1 LVDNPETAHKIRSLE
16 RFKYIPIVMLAPNI
30 SVNFKTALENGIS
43 SYMTV
48 PCLPIDLGNALI
60 PALEGRAA
68 PISADHTRTFDIL
81 LAEDNAVNQKL
92 AVKILTK
99 HNHKVTVANNGL
111 EAYEAIK
118 KKRFDVVLMDVQ
130 MPVMGGFEATAKI
143 REYEKTHELARSPIV
158 ALTAHAM
165 LGDREK
171 CIQAQMDEYLSKPLK
186 PNQLIQTILK
196 CATLGGALLDR
207 RKDDGR
213 GLLVDDSTSSD
224 NSPDHNRLITPKRP
238 STGRGYTENGPSGMQ
253 SPAITTADQDDPM
266 ARVSVPHSSDK

>member
-1 LVDNPETAHKIRSLE
+1 ME
-16 RFKYIPIVMLAPNI
+16 RFKYIPIVMVAPSI
-30 SVNFKTALENGIS
+30 SVSFKTALENGIS
-43 SYMTV
+43 SYMTT

-68 PISADHTRTFDIL
+68 PISADHSRTFDIL

-99 HNHKVTVANNGL
+99 HNHTVTVANNGL
-111 EAYEAIK
+111 EAFEAIK

-130 MPVMGGFEATAKI
+130 MPIMGGFEATARI
-143 REYEKTHELARSPIV
+143 REYEQEYALARSPII

-186 PNQLIQTILK
+186 PNQLVQTIMK
-196 CATLGGALLDR
+196 CATLGGALLER
-207 RKDDGR
+207 RNDGR
-213 GLLVDDSTSSD
+213 GVLAEELERDQMAGGQ
-224 NSPDHNRLITPKRP
+224 PQGAKRP
-238 STGRGYTENGPSGMQ
+238 GLERPGMVDRGYTEGWPGGLA
-253 SPAITTADQDDPM
+253 SPAIVTAEEEDPLQ
-266 ARVSVPHSSDK
+266 REVLLRSHST